1 VLREI
6 NTKSTRTFERS
17 CDGWGQRSCFQPPE
31 AGGQNDKTDVKVPRM
46 EFRAQWQWRE
56 AVGGVGGETAYQHK

>member
-1 VLREI
+1 MLREI
-6 NTKSTRTFERS
+6 NTKSTRAFERS

-46 EFRAQWQWRE
+46 EFRAQ
-56 AVGGVGGETAYQHK
+56 